1 MKQNKNKKKGKKK
14 ISKVSNVKI
23 EKNKESREIEK
34 DIEKKEDKESQ
45 KNRKVKRFV
54 KIILAIGAGIFS
66 VIEILP
72 PIIELYHN
80 IQISKTRFSLEK
92 KVNQDDTLTW
102 KICNLGEAISNAT
115 IYPIIYVTLFFYDE
129 KKDEDV
135 EITLEIPGYYDEKNY
150 YYSSSDGTFY
160 IKDEKETEMNDFIEK
175 YSSLLASDEIGY
187 IGDSITPYFT
197 LNYKDYNDKK
207 YNKIYTISDIDFI
220 DDNSDREIYGDDFSQ
235 LKEISKIPNPDIIA
249 PWNSDEACVISINYK
264 SANTQKLIE
273 SEQEYEAYLGFAILD
288 LINSKDKSV
297 DEMLGEI
304 ILTKDG
310 TAYIQD
316 MEMEIQEE
324 KAE

>member
-1 MKQNKNKKKGKKK
+1 MKQKKNKNKKK
-14 ISKVSNVKI
+14 IEKVSNVENERKPKKEEV
-23 EKNKESREIEK
+23 EKNI
-34 DIEKKEDKESQ
+34 DKEEEKASQ
-45 KNRKVKRFV
+45 KNRKIRMFL
-54 KIILAIGAGIFS
+54 KIILAIGAGLFS

-72 PIIELYHN
+72 PIIELYHE
-80 IQISKTRFSLEK
+80 IQISKPRFSLERIT
-92 KVNQDDTLTW
+92 NEDGSLTW
-102 KICNLGEAISNAT
+102 KICNIGEAISNTT
-115 IYPIIYVTLFFYDE
+115 IYPIIYVTLFFYNE

-160 IKDEKETEMNDFIEK
+160 IKDEKEAEMNDFIEK

-288 LINSKDKSV
+288 LINSKDKPV